1 MQGISTSAPGSFEQK
16 LLKRG
21 FKHALLTETHTFFL
35 SRSVNQNIEAGSEK
49 IFSYYLRE
57 KVF

>member
-1 MQGISTSAPGSFEQK
+1 MQGISTSSPGLFEKNLVK
-16 LLKRG
+16 LG
-21 FKHALLTETHTFFL
+21 FKHALLTETHSFFF